1 MWSSRGETTLQLNWL
16 ALSFII
22 VSMTAIEPATE
33 RAARAFL
40 HRVTR
45 RYDVTGAILFG
56 SRARGDFRSDS
67 DADIAVLLAG
77 EAGEFFDTQRAL
89 SDIAYD
95 VLLDTD
101 IRIQALPIWQE
112 EWDHP
117 DRYSNPYLLRNI
129 RREGI
134 AL

>member
-1 MWSSRGETTLQLNWL
+1 MN
-16 ALSFII
+16 
-22 VSMTAIEPATE
+22 AIEPATE

-40 HRVTR
+40 DRVAR
-45 RYDVTGAILFG
+45 QYDVAKAILFG
-56 SRARGDFRSDS
+56 SRARGDYRRDS
-67 DADIAVLLAG
+67 DADIAVVLKG
-77 EAGEFFDTQRAL
+77 ESGEFFDTQRVL
-89 SDIAYD
+89 SGIAYD

-101 IRIQALPIWQE
+101 IRIQALPIWQT

-117 DRYSNPYLLRNI
+117 DAYSNPYLLRNI

>member
-1 MWSSRGETTLQLNWL
+1 M
-16 ALSFII
+16 I
-22 VSMTAIEPATE
+22 AIEPTTE
-33 RAARAFL
+33 RAARFFL
-40 HRVTR
+40 DRVTS

-56 SRARGDFRSDS
+56 SRARGDYRSDS

-77 EAGEFFDTQRAL
+77 EAGEFFNTQRVL

-95 VLLDTD
+95 VLLDTN
-101 IRIQALPIWQE
+101 IRIQALPIWQA

-134 AL
+134 VL

>member
-1 MWSSRGETTLQLNWL
+1 
-16 ALSFII
+16 
-22 VSMTAIEPATE
+22 MTAIEPTTE

-45 RYDVTGAILFG
+45 QYDVTGAILFG
-56 SRARGDFRSDS
+56 SRARGDYRSDS

-77 EAGEFFDTQRAL
+77 EAGEFFGTQRAL

-95 VLLDTD
+95 VLLDTN
-101 IRIQALPIWQE
+101 IRIQALPIWQA

-117 DRYSNPYLLRNI
+117 DRYSNPCLLRNI

-134 AL
+134 TL

>member
-1 MWSSRGETTLQLNWL
+1 MN
-16 ALSFII
+16 
-22 VSMTAIEPATE
+22 AIEPATE
-33 RAARAFL
+33 NAVRAFL
-40 HRVTR
+40 DRVSR
-45 RYDVTGAILFG
+45 RYAVAGAILFG
-56 SRARGDFRSDS
+56 SRARGDFRNDS

-77 EAGEFFDTQRAL
+77 EAGEFFDTQHAL

-101 IRIQALPIWQE
+101 IRIQALPIWQA

-117 DRYSNPYLLRNI
+117 ERYSNPYLLHNI

>member
-1 MWSSRGETTLQLNWL
+1 MS
-16 ALSFII
+16 
-22 VSMTAIEPATE
+22 VIEPATE

-40 HRVTR
+40 ERVAR
-45 RYDVTGAILFG
+45 QYDVASAILFG
-56 SRARGDFRSDS
+56 SRARGDYRSDS
-67 DADIAVLLAG
+67 DADIAVVLKG
-77 EAGEFFDTQRAL
+77 EAGEFFDTQRVL
-89 SDIAYD
+89 SGIAYD

-101 IRIQALPIWQE
+101 IRIQALPIWQT

-117 DRYSNPYLLRNI
+117 DGYSNPYLLRNI

>member
-1 MWSSRGETTLQLNWL
+1 MLELAGRVGLGVDVADLLELQ
-16 ALSFII
+16 
-22 VSMTAIEPATE
+22 
-33 RAARAFL
+33 RAFERD
-40 HRVTR
+40 RVVQAAAEEQR
-45 RYDVTGAILFG
+45 
-56 SRARGDFRSDS
+56 
-67 DADIAVLLAG
+67 VLLAG

>member
-1 MWSSRGETTLQLNWL
+1 MKT
-16 ALSFII
+16 
-22 VSMTAIEPATE
+22 IEPATE

-40 HRVTR
+40 DRVSR
-45 RYDVTGAILFG
+45 RYVVTGAILFG

-77 EAGEFFDTQRAL
+77 EAGEFFDTQHAL
-89 SDIAYD
+89 SDMAYD

-101 IRIQALPIWQE
+101 IRIQALPIWQT

-117 DRYSNPYLLRNI
+117 DGYSNPYLLHNI

-134 AL
+134 EL